1 MYIPRPKSFLKLILT
16 GFAFVALPL
25 AVALGFAGVFVE
37 RMAHQ
42 SQYAVYQAARA
53 TQSSRILVEQVVIM
67 ERSARQYQVL
77 ADKSLFKAYQEAREK
92 FQNTIDTLL
101 TLSLDRNFH
110 IQLEELSLQERKLF
124 SRLQHHEPTIDD
136 PANTTPTSTT
146 DQFVQLSRMAE
157 EVLNGSHRIID
168 REVQVM
174 YDVASQA
181 QKLFLWFG
189 LALIPSVILIVVG
202 FSFLIARPIRQ
213 INSAILGLGEGDLD
227 KTINVVGPKDLEIL
241 GERLNWLR
249 KRLAEV
255 EQEKIKFLRH
265 VSHELKTPLT
275 AIREGSNLLQD
286 GLVGQLR
293 PEQQEVVSILGNNT
307 TQLQH
312 LIEDLLN
319 FSVAHSSQHNLR
331 EEVVDFRTLLR
342 RVISDQKLAI
352 MSKKIKIH
360 AEVANVRVKGD
371 REKLRVILDNLLS
384 NAVKYSP
391 REGIIDILVKTRGK
405 EVLVDVSDSGPGI
418 NDWEKDKIFDAFYQ
432 GEIVAEGHI
441 KGTGLGLSITKDYVV
456 AHGGQ
461 IEVGNKRGG
470 RGAHM
475 ALRMPIGIVQE
486 AS

>member
-1 MYIPRPKSFLKLILT
+1 MYFPRPKSFLKLILT

-25 AVALGFAGVFVE
+25 VIALGFAGVFVE

-42 SQYAVYQAARA
+42 SQFAVYQAARA
-53 TQSSRILVEQVVIM
+53 TQSSRILVEQVVVM

-77 ADKSLFKAYQEAREK
+77 ADKALYKAYKEAREK

-101 TLSLDRNFH
+101 SLSLDRNFH
-110 IQLEELSLQERKLF
+110 IQLEELSLEERKLF
-124 SRLQHHEPTIDD
+124 TKLQRNMSSG
-136 PANTTPTSTT
+136 ATPTGTT
-146 DQFVQLSRMAE
+146 DQFVQLSHMAE
-157 EVLNGSHRIID
+157 DVLSGSHRIID

-213 INSAILGLGEGDLD
+213 INSAILGLGEGELD
-227 KTINVVGPKDLEIL
+227 KGISVVGPKDLEIL

-249 KRLAEV
+249 IRLAEV

-275 AIREGSNLLQD
+275 AIREGTNLLQD

-293 PEQQEVVSILGNNT
+293 PEQQEVVSILGSNT

-319 FSVAHSSQHNLR
+319 FSVAHLSQQNLR
-331 EEVVDFRTLLR
+331 EERLDFRGLLK

-352 MSKKIKIH
+352 MSKKIQIR
-360 AEVANVRVKGD
+360 ADVANVRVKGD

-391 REGIIDILVKTRGK
+391 REGVIDIVVKSQGK
-405 EVLVDVSDSGPGI
+405 DVTVDVSDCGPGI
-418 NDWEKDKIFDAFYQ
+418 NEWEKEKIFEAFYQ
-432 GEIVAEGHI
+432 GEIVAQGHI

-456 AHGGQ
+456 AHGGE
-461 IEVGNKRGG
+461 IEVGNKRTG

-475 ALRMPIGIVQE
+475 ALRMPIGFDQE

>member
-25 AVALGFAGVFVE
+25 VVALGFAGVFVE

-42 SQYAVYQAARA
+42 SQFAVYQAARA

-77 ADKSLFKAYQEAREK
+77 ADKALFKAYQEAREK

-110 IQLEELSLQERKLF
+110 IQLEELSLAERKLF
-124 SRLQHHEPTIDD
+124 SRLQRNEPKFDT
-136 PANTTPTSTT
+136 PPTTA

-189 LALIPSVILIVVG
+189 LALIPSVVLIVVG

-227 KTINVVGPKDLEIL
+227 KSISVVGPKDLEVL

-275 AIREGSNLLQD
+275 AIREGANLLHD
-286 GLVGQLR
+286 GLVGPLR
-293 PEQQEVVSILGNNT
+293 PEQQEVVSIIDSNT

-319 FSVAHSSQHNLR
+319 FSVAHSSQQSLR
-331 EEVVDFRTLLR
+331 EEVVNFRTLLR

-352 MSKKIKIH
+352 MSKKIRIH
-360 AEVANVRVKGD
+360 ADVANISVKGD

-391 REGIIDILVKTRGK
+391 REGVIDIVVKTRGK
-405 EVLVDVSDSGPGI
+405 EVLLEVSDNGPGI
-418 NDWEKDKIFDAFYQ
+418 NDWEKDKIFEAFYQ

-461 IEVGNKRGG
+461 IEVGNKRSG

-475 ALRMPIGIVQE
+475 ALRMPIGLVQE

>member
-25 AVALGFAGVFVE
+25 VVALGFAGVFVE

-42 SQYAVYQAARA
+42 SQFAVYQAARA

-77 ADKSLFKAYQEAREK
+77 ADKALFKAYQEAREK

-124 SRLQHHEPTIDD
+124 SQLQHHVPSENAP
-136 PANTTPTSTT
+136 PSTT

-174 YDVASQA
+174 YDVASNA

-227 KTINVVGPKDLEIL
+227 KTINVVGPKDLEVL

-255 EQEKIKFLRH
+255 EQDKIKFLRH

-275 AIREGSNLLQD
+275 AIREGANLLQD
-286 GLVGQLR
+286 GLVGPLR
-293 PEQQEVVSILGNNT
+293 PEQQEVVTILGNNT

-331 EEVVDFRTLLR
+331 EEVVDFRMLLK

-360 AEVANVRVKGD
+360 AEVPNVRVKGD

-391 REGIIDILVKTRGK
+391 REGIIDIAVKMRGK
-405 EVLVDVSDSGPGI
+405 DILVDVSDSGPGI

-441 KGTGLGLSITKDYVV
+441 KGTGLGLSITKDYVM

-461 IEVGNKRGG
+461 IEVGNRRVG

>member
-25 AVALGFAGVFVE
+25 AIALGFAGVFVE

-53 TQSSRILVEQVVIM
+53 TQSSRILVEQVVVM

-77 ADKSLFKAYQEAREK
+77 ADKALFKSYKEAREK

-110 IQLEELSLQERKLF
+110 IQLEELSLEERKLF
-124 SRLQHHEPTIDD
+124 SRLQSYKPNPEAP
-136 PANTTPTSTT
+136 PSSTEH
-146 DQFVQLSRMAE
+146 FVQLSRMAE

-213 INSAILGLGEGDLD
+213 INNAILGLGEGDLE
-227 KTINVVGPKDLEIL
+227 KSIHVVGPEDLEVL

-275 AIREGSNLLQD
+275 AIREGANLLKD
-286 GLVGQLR
+286 GLVGPLR
-293 PEQQEVVSILGNNT
+293 PEQKEVVSILDSNT
-307 TQLQH
+307 SQLQH

-319 FSVAHSSQHNLR
+319 FSVAHSSQQNLR
-331 EEVVDFRTLLR
+331 EEVVDFRNLLR
-342 RVISDQKLAI
+342 RVISDQRLAI
-352 MSKKIKIH
+352 MSKKVKIH
-360 AEVANVRVKGD
+360 AEVANIHVKGD

-391 REGIIDILVKTRGK
+391 RGGTIDIAVKTRGRD
-405 EVLVDVSDSGPGI
+405 VLVDVSDSGPGI
-418 NDWEKDKIFDAFYQ
+418 NEWEKDKIFDAFYQ

-456 AHGGQ
+456 AHGGE
-461 IEVGNKRGG
+461 IEVGNRRGE

-475 ALRMPIGIVQE
+475 ALRMPIGMVQE